1 MDSPGFWDHCVSG
14 PAITSGDAELI
25 EPIATGDKQQHREAI
40 STSGRVTMAGFCF
53 VSLCTSLSDRWM
65 REFRRSSA
73 IDAASAAVV
82 AIFIG
87 GLGLGGIIIGR
98 RR

>member
-1 MDSPGFWDHCVSG
+1 
-14 PAITSGDAELI
+14 
-25 EPIATGDKQQHREAI
+25 
-40 STSGRVTMAGFCF
+40 
-53 VSLCTSLSDRWM
+53 M